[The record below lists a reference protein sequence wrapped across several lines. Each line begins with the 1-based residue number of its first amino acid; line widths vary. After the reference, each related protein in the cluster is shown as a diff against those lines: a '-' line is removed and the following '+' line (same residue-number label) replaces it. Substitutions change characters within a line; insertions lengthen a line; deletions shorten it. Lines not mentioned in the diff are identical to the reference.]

1 MKLYCAA
8 VLFLAGSIQAQGVNF
23 GGSSSSSGSSSSN
36 NRGSSSNSGSN
47 SNNPNVST

>member
-23 GGSSSSSGSSSSN
+23 GGSSSSN
-36 NRGSSSNSGSN
+36 NRGSSSSSGSN

>member
-1 MKLYCAA
+1 MKFYCAA
-8 VLFLAGSIQAQGVNF
+8 VLFFAGSIQAQGVNF
-23 GGSSSSSGSSSSN
+23 GGSSSSSGSSN